1 MSEYVLMHYG
11 VKGMKWGQR
20 RAERRSK
27 EGDRRLR
34 SIELDRKINKLNYEH
49 TKKEL
54 EIRKAEPKKVLPKF
68 RNALLNRQIANAA
81 SDYKSKVTLS
91 NYYTA
96 KAKAYKDKSYK
107 DTVEYQK
114 SIKEGRRELGRIY
127 AENLMKNMIYGV

>member
-1 MSEYVLMHYG
+1 MSEYALMHYG

-20 RAERRSK
+20 RAERRNK

-34 SIELDRKINKLNYEH
+34 AIDLGRKIDKLNYEH

-68 RNALLNRQIANAA
+68 RNALLNQQIANAA

-91 NYYTA
+91 NYHTA

-107 DTVEYQK
+107 DTAEYNK
-114 SIKEGRRELGRIY
+114 AIKEGRLEIGRIY
-127 AENLMKNMIYGV
+127 ADNLMKNMLYGA